1 MQRTGKKRR
10 TSLEQNYV
18 YNYEVVYNF
27 SKITTAFVTFLY
39 YFGRPAKRSVAI
51 IMIQWRFDR
60 VVLIVYSNHIMGIT
74 FVLKLNTH

>member
-1 MQRTGKKRR
+1 M
-10 TSLEQNYV
+10 
-18 YNYEVVYNF
+18 
-27 SKITTAFVTFLY
+27 ITIAFVTFLY
-39 YFGRPAKRSVAI
+39 YFGRPAKRSDAI

>member
-1 MQRTGKKRR
+1 MFLKRR

-60 VVLIVYSNHIMGIT
+60 VVLIVYSNHIMRIT